1 MSEKL
6 NQLQEKR
13 AKLAADLKAHV
24 DEATTRAG
32 GNQSSW
38 SAEDAAKFDELNAAY
53 DANYAELETER
64 ESVEKAEKIAARLAE
79 IEAHGLRPAYD
90 RRIGRDG
97 ADVGD
102 HIPNGERE
110 NWSDPRTNAMASAA
124 LRAWFLGDNGTHQI
138 TDAQREAA
146 RRCNVNLRSPIL
158 DIRLPSNYAQAR
170 RQYLN
175 ALSGQDGTDG
185 GFLRGETLV
194 GSLEVNMLAFGGV
207 LQVADVIRTSDG
219 NPLRWPTADDT
230 SNSGY
235 QIGES
240 AAPTST
246 SQPSFG
252 QKIWY
257 AYKFTSGELLVP
269 YELLR
274 DSSVDL
280 APLIGAMLGE
290 RLGRVLNTKFTTGS
304 GAGTPQG
311 IVTGASLGVTAAS
324 ATAIAFDEL
333 IDLQHAVDIAYRN
346 SPGAGFM
353 LHDSV
358 LKAVRKLKTG
368 TGEYLWTSGTTAG
381 APDMILGSPYWV
393 NLDMASSIATTAK
406 TVLYGH
412 FPHYKVRQVN
422 AIRLKRLVERHAEN
436 DQDAFLA
443 FVEADA
449 GMLNAGTAPVK
460 YLQQA

>member
-6 NQLQEKR
+6 NELQEKR

-24 DEATTRAG
+24 DDSTKRAG
-32 GNQSSW
+32 GESAAW
-38 SAEDAAKFDELNAAY
+38 AAEDSAKFDELNAAY
-53 DANYAELETER
+53 DANFAELEAER
-64 ESVEKAEKIAARLAE
+64 EKVEKADKIAARLAE

-102 HIPNGERE
+102 HLPNGERE
-110 NWSDPRTNAMASAA
+110 NWNDPRNNRLAGEA
-124 LRAWFLGDNGTHQI
+124 LRAWFLGDNGAHVVS
-138 TDAQREAA
+138 DAQREAA
-146 RRCNVNLRSPIL
+146 RRCNVNWRSPIL

-170 RQYLN
+170 RAYLN
-175 ALSGQDGTDG
+175 ALSGNDGTDG

-324 ATAIAFDEL
+324 PTAIAFDEL
-333 IDLQHAVDIAYRN
+333 IDLQHSVDIAYRN